1 MTDPG
6 PGNPFEVVADHGETL
21 DPPTAG
27 VTDPGALAGAL
38 MHQRRIG
45 HLLPGATPP
54 SFAFGSLTRRPD
66 QVGLTAS
73 RLRDVLGVVELSP
86 IGPLTIPEAVPP
98 VTDPAAD
105 DPLVPVA
112 GPGLRVLG
120 AYRAEGWP
128 HALAGGYLRSSVVE
142 RLARVAAALPEP
154 FALAVFDAWR
164 PLALQAALFDA
175 AYADPTLPPG
185 FVAEPDPD
193 PATPPAHLTGGTVD
207 LTLSFDGVP
216 LALGTGFDDFT
227 AAAHADRFETDAGA
241 PAAIGVEAERR
252 LVIRDLRR
260 LLVAAMRAEGFVVLH
275 NEWWHFEHGTR
286 YWAAVTGASPR
297 FGPASLG
304 A

>member
-6 PGNPFEVVADHGETL
+6 PSNPFEVDPGHDGTL
-21 DPPTAG
+21 DPPTTA
-27 VTDPGALAGAL
+27 DPAALAGAL
-38 MHQRRIG
+38 VHQRRVA

-66 QVGLTAS
+66 QVGLTAE
-73 RLRDVLGVVELSP
+73 RLRELHGTAEVAP
-86 IGPLTIPEAVPP
+86 VGPLTVPATVPP
-98 VTDPAAD
+98 VTEPVDD
-105 DPLVPVA
+105 DPLVPIA

-120 AYRAEGWP
+120 AYRTEGWP
-128 HALAGGYLRSSVVE
+128 DTVAGGYLRASVVE
-142 RLARVAAALPEP
+142 RLARVAASLPDP

-175 AYADPTLPPG
+175 AYADHALPPG

-193 PATPPAHLTGGTVD
+193 PATPPAHLTGATVD

-216 LALGTGFDDFT
+216 LALGTDFDDFT

-241 PAAIGVEAERR
+241 PTAIGVEAERR

-260 LLVAAMRAEGFVVLH
+260 LLVAAMGAEGFVVLH

-286 YWAAVTGASPR
+286 YWAAVTGATPR
-297 FGPASLG
+297 FGPAALDR
-304 A
+304 